1 MLKALK
7 ALDYPDLLYLEA
19 AKGWVILGDL
29 KEANRE
35 LDHITTQ
42 MQKHADVL
50 EVRFAIF
57 SKAKKW
63 IVCMELA
70 AAMLD
75 LAPDRPTAWIN
86 SAQTLHEMEQT
97 EDAWNA
103 LYAVR
108 HKFPKVPAIPYNL
121 ACYAAKLGRL
131 DDSQKWLRKAFALGG
146 KQFKRMALIESDLKP
161 LWEKIKQL

>member
-1 MLKALK
+1 LKALE
-7 ALDYPDLLYLEA
+7 YPDLLYLEA

-35 LDHITTQ
+35 LDRITAQ

-108 HKFPKVPAIPYNL
+108 HRFPKVPAIPYNL
-121 ACYAAKLGRL
+121 ACYAARLGRL
-131 DDSQKWLRKAFALGG
+131 DDSQKWLRKAVALGG
-146 KQFKRMALIESDLKP
+146 KKFKRMALVESDLKP
-161 LWEKIKQL
+161 LWQKIKHL

>member
-1 MLKALK
+1 MNTLPH
-7 ALDYPDLLYLEA
+7 PDLLYLES
-19 AKGWVILGDL
+19 AKGWILLGDL

-35 LDHITTQ
+35 LDRISTRWQ
-42 MQKHADVL
+42 RHADVL
-50 EVRFAIF
+50 EVRFAIY

-86 SAQTLHEMEQT
+86 SAQTLHQLKQT

-103 LYAVR
+103 LYSIR
-108 HKFPKVPAIPYNL
+108 NRFPTVPTIPYNL
-121 ACYAAKLGRL
+121 ACYACKLGRL
-131 DDSQKWLRKAFALGG
+131 EDSRKWLRKAFALGG
-146 KQFKRMALIESDLKP
+146 APFRKMALSETDLQP
-161 LWEKIKQL
+161 LWPNIRKL